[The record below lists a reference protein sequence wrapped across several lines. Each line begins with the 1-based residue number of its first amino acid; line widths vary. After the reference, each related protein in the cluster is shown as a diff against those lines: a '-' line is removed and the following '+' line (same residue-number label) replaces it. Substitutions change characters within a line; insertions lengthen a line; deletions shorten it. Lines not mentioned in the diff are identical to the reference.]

1 MQGAPTLRPTQALWR
16 HPLLA
21 FTALTALGCLVL
33 AQWLD
38 KPVALWLHYHAAGA
52 VPFFEWITNTADAA
66 LAATFVGGRPIL
78 FIGLGLAYLLGRLV
92 LRQRWATVFLLV
104 LLTYL
109 SSIVSASLLQ
119 VVVHRPR
126 PEVLFT
132 PGAGV
137 SFSFPSLHTA
147 TYWSLFWPL
156 ALAFPRWRAL
166 LLVVPVVI
174 ALGRLVLG
182 EHYPSD
188 VWAAIWL
195 VVAWAALWQWL
206 LRLGGKRLRGR
217 AARRGF
223 VK

>member
-1 MQGAPTLRPTQALWR
+1 MQSAPTLRPTQALWR
-16 HPLLA
+16 RYPLLT
-21 FTALTALGCLVL
+21 FTVLTALGCMVLV
-33 AQWLD
+33 QWLD
-38 KPVALWLHYHAAGA
+38 KPVALWLHYHATGA
-52 VPFFEWITNTADAA
+52 VPFFEWATNTADTA
-66 LAATFVGGRPIL
+66 LAATFVGGRPML

-119 VVVHRPR
+119 VAVHRPR

-132 PGAGV
+132 PGVGV

-156 ALAFPRWRAL
+156 ALAFPRWRGPL
-166 LLVVPVVI
+166 LLVPVLI

-206 LRLGGKRLRGR
+206 LRLGGLGLRRLRG
-217 AARRGF
+217 
-223 VK
+223 